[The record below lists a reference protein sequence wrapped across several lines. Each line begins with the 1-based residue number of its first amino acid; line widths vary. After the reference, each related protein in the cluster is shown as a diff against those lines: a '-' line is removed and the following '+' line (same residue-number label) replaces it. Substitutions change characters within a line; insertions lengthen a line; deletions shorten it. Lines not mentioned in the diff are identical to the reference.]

1 MDFIIIII
9 IIQPGFYSIKE
20 KAKGSSED
28 RKAVDELY
36 EEVVELM
43 KKIWLRN

>member
-1 MDFIIIII
+1 MDLC
-9 IIQPGFYSIKE
+9 YSIQE

-28 RKAVDELY
+28 REAVDELY